1 MFLLQIFLS
10 FNSTYTSPVYKA
22 LEGLLAVDVST
33 GKCSRGH
40 VDHDLFKA
48 CNQKFVQSKTVEVY
62 QKSPLQTSLD
72 FEE

>member
-1 MFLLQIFLS
+1 MFLSQIFLS

-33 GKCSRGH
+33 GECSRGH

-48 CNQKFVQSKTVEVY
+48 RN
-62 QKSPLQTSLD
+62 
-72 FEE
+72 

>member
-1 MFLLQIFLS
+1 MFLSRIFLS

-22 LEGLLAVDVST
+22 LEGLLAVAVST

-40 VDHDLFKA
+40 LDHNLFRA
-48 CNQKFVQSKTVEVY
+48 CNQKFLQSKIVEAY